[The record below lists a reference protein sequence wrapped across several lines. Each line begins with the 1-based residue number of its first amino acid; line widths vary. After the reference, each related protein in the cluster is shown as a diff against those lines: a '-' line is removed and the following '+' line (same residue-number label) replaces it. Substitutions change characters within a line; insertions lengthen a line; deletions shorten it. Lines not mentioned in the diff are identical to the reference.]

1 MSNRPLKMPLEGPRR
16 FLALCFVLAG
26 AWYLAW
32 RAGTLN
38 PTAPALSGGLYGLE
52 VLGYLAGLLRLF
64 TGSRQARRTAPT
76 AQRRPVV
83 DVIVQADEEP
93 VEVVRRS
100 LLAALALQGPHEV
113 FLLDDGRRAERAQ
126 LATDLSCRYL
136 QRPHGVARGA
146 ASLNQALAGCDGEL
160 VALFRAGH
168 APRRDF
174 LAQTVGHFDDDDVA
188 FVQAAQPLQD
198 IESLRLGE
206 AGAQAPAWA
215 EPVLAAH
222 TLQQGRDAWN
232 AAMLNDGCAVVRRR
246 ALTEIGGFATGTGAE
261 ALHTSL
267 RLHAQ
272 GWQSVYQAEA
282 RVFNVAAESNLTAL
296 DQSLRSGLGG
306 LQVAWREG
314 LLLRGGLTLPQRL
327 HYLAAVLAPVDG
339 WRQGLYLLAPA
350 LVVLAGALPLSASL
364 GGFAQHF
371 LPYAVLSLW
380 LGDELGRGHRRLG
393 APLQSAVAQFAA
405 LLTALARRVTRSGQ
419 ATDGTPHHNV
429 RYAPALGALAG
440 LNGLA
445 LALGVITQN
454 PVQGLTTRGLL
465 AVSVW
470 AGLNAALAL
479 WVMRG
484 VSRAPSVGRASHR
497 FPVPLAAELICA
509 EGERLTGTID
519 DLSESGLRFYGTLLP
534 SMAIGQPVTGALQ
547 LPDGPLSFTGEV
559 RHLGGETD
567 TMHQPRSIGC
577 SIQTAQQDQRRL
589 ETFLYSADLP
599 WQVQGDA
606 DQRHTLLSLWLPGQ
620 VAGPQ
625 AEPMARRRWNAAQLR
640 RHVTAPTL
648 PALLA
653 APDAQQA
660 DDLLISYSPLP
671 EGVPLILNVFRR
683 IAVPSRGVRLQRLPA
698 EAGHGAD
705 LYRYRVEACAM
716 PTVPHQDLPLADRSL
731 LLDTQPKWMPAPA
744 APRRQP
750 DRVDEVDYA

>member
-1 MSNRPLKMPLEGPRR
+1 MSNRPPQTPLEGPRQ

-26 AWYLAW
+26 AWYLTW

-38 PTAPALSGGLYGLE
+38 PSASALSGVLFGLE
-52 VLGYLAGLLRLF
+52 VLGYAAGLLRLF
-64 TGSRQARRTAPT
+64 TGSRVAQRAPVP
-76 AQRRPVV
+76 AQRRPSV
-83 DVIVQADEEP
+83 DVIIQADEEP

-113 FLLDDGRRAERAQ
+113 FLLDNGRRVERAQ
-126 LATDLSCRYL
+126 LATQLNCRYV
-136 QRPHGVARGA
+136 QRPDGTAPGA
-146 ASLNQALAGCDGEL
+146 ASLNHALRGSDGEL
-160 VALFRAGH
+160 VALFQAGQ
-168 APRRDF
+168 APHRDF
-174 LAQTVGHFDDDDVA
+174 LQQTLGHFDQDEVA
-188 FVQAAQPLQD
+188 FVQAPQPMQD

-206 AGAQAPAWA
+206 TGAQAPAWA
-215 EPVLAAH
+215 EPVLGAH
-222 TLQQGRDAWN
+222 ALQQGRDAWN
-232 AAMLNDGCAVVRRR
+232 AAVLNPGCAVVRRR

-272 GWQSVYQAEA
+272 GWQSVYQPQA
-282 RVFNVAAESNLTAL
+282 RVFNVAPESSLTTL
-296 DQSLRSGLGG
+296 DQSLHASLGG

-339 WRQGLYLLAPA
+339 WRQGLYLVMP
-350 LVVLAGALPLSASL
+350 VLIAVAGALPLSARL
-364 GGFAQHF
+364 GSFAMHF
-371 LPYAVLSLW
+371 LPYTVLSLW
-380 LGDELGRGHRRLG
+380 LTHELGRGHRNPT
-393 APLQSAVAQFAA
+393 APLQSAMAQFAA
-405 LLTALARRVTRSGQ
+405 LLTTVRDHLTRPGQ
-419 ATDGTPHHNV
+419 AADRVLQHNV
-429 RYAPALGALAG
+429 HYAPALAALAG
-440 LNGLA
+440 LNGVA
-445 LALGVITQN
+445 VALGVITQN
-454 PVQGLTTRGLL
+454 PVQGLTARGLL

-484 VSRAPSVGRASHR
+484 VSRAPSVGRANHR

-509 EGERLTGTID
+509 EGERLNGTID
-519 DLSESGLRFYGTLLP
+519 DLSENGLRFYGTLLP
-534 SMAIGQPVTGALQ
+534 SMAIGQPVAGALQ

-577 SIQTAQQDQRRL
+577 SIQTGAQDQRRL

-599 WQVQGDA
+599 WQAQGDTP
-606 DQRHTLLSLWLPGQ
+606 QRHTLLSRWLPDQ
-620 VAGPQ
+620 VAGPR
-625 AEPMARRRWNAAQLR
+625 AEPLAPRRWNAAQLR

-648 PALLA
+648 PALVA
-653 APDAQQA
+653 APDAHHS

-671 EGVPLILNVFRR
+671 EDVPLILNVFRR

-698 EAGHGAD
+698 STGHGD
-705 LYRYRVEACAM
+705 VYRYRVEACAL
-716 PTVPHQDLPLADRSL
+716 PAVPHQDVPVSDRSL

-744 APRRQP
+744 TPRRQP
-750 DRVDEVDYA
+750 RTLEEVDYA